1 MHRGACGHLLDGRVH
16 RWQRSQADQIS
27 HAPQKSDNVK
37 LALLPVHDSG
47 VSGTASFEDTAWR
60 VVVKLE
66 VRGLPKPNTFYLA
79 HIHPG
84 TCAEGEDYEH
94 GGSHGEEGYGH
105 DHRSSGHEHDA
116 EIEYPLS
123 QVKSDA
129 EGRGSSTT
137 TLRETSWISCFREN
151 ATTSTSTRRV

>member
-1 MHRGACGHLLDGRVH
+1 
-16 RWQRSQADQIS
+16 
-27 HAPQKSDNVK
+27 
-37 LALLPVHDSG
+37 

-84 TCAEGEDYEH
+84 TCAEGEDY

-123 QVKSDA
+123 Q
-129 EGRGSSTT
+129 
-137 TLRETSWISCFREN
+137 
-151 ATTSTSTRRV
+151 

>member
-1 MHRGACGHLLDGRVH
+1 
-16 RWQRSQADQIS
+16 
-27 HAPQKSDNVK
+27 
-37 LALLPVHDSG
+37 

-123 QVKSDA
+123 Q
-129 EGRGSSTT
+129 
-137 TLRETSWISCFREN
+137 
-151 ATTSTSTRRV
+151 